1 MRRRREYPEQAPE
14 RRRQVVR
21 GDEVG
26 SPAYS
31 DDIEEP
37 VEEEAVADRRVTTT
51 TYLGS
56 LPARVNAVLFAL
68 MVALEGLLAV
78 RFVLVAFGA
87 NRSSGFVDFIHN
99 VSWPF
104 VRPFDNVFRNRSWDQ
119 GIIEPS
125 TLLAMGVY
133 FVAFLLVALLI
144 NALLPSS
151 DEGDTAVVHRR
162 RYLRG

>member
-1 MRRRREYPEQAPE
+1 MSIRRREYEVEPRPRRIVDDDGVERPVYRDGVDAPM
-14 RRRQVVR
+14 
-21 GDEVG
+21 D
-26 SPAYS
+26 
-31 DDIEEP
+31 
-37 VEEEAVADRRVTTT
+37 EEAVADRRVTTT
-51 TYLGS
+51 RHLES

-68 MVALEGLLAV
+68 LLALEGLLAF

-104 VRPFDNVFRNRSWDQ
+104 VRPFDNVFRTRIWDQ
-119 GIIEPS
+119 GVIEPS

-133 FVAFLLVALLI
+133 FLLFLLAALLV
-144 NALLPSS
+144 NALLPNFEEH
-151 DEGDTAVVHRR
+151 DAAVVDRR

>member
-1 MRRRREYPEQAPE
+1 MSVRRREY
-14 RRRQVVR
+14 
-21 GDEVG
+21 D
-26 SPAYS
+26 
-31 DDIEEP
+31 EEP
-37 VEEEAVADRRVTTT
+37 RQRRVVDDDGVERPMYREDADPLIDEEAVADRRVTTT
-51 TYLGS
+51 TYLES

-68 MVALEGLLAV
+68 LLALEGLLAL

-87 NRSSGFVDFIHN
+87 NRSSGFVNFIHN

-133 FVAFLLVALLI
+133 LVAFLLVALLV
-144 NALLPSS
+144 NALLPSVEEH
-151 DEGDTAVVHRR
+151 DAAVVHRR
-162 RYLRG
+162 RYMRG

>member
-1 MRRRREYPEQAPE
+1 MSIRRREYDEPRP
-14 RRRQVVR
+14 RRIVDD
-21 GDEVG
+21 GDAVEL
-26 SPAYS
+26 
-31 DDIEEP
+31 P
-37 VEEEAVADRRVTTT
+37 VYREDADPLMDEEAVSDQRVTTK
-51 TYLGS
+51 TYLES

-68 MVALEGLLAV
+68 LLALEGLLTF

-87 NRSSGFVDFIHN
+87 NRSSGFVDFIHD

-133 FVAFLLVALLI
+133 LVAFLLVALLV
-144 NALLPSS
+144 NALLPNFEEHDAS
-151 DEGDTAVVHRR
+151 VVDRR
-162 RYLRG
+162 RYMRG

>member
-1 MRRRREYPEQAPE
+1 MSLRRREYPERVPE
-14 RRRQVVR
+14 HRDVVR
-21 GDEVG
+21 DDGVG
-26 SPAYS
+26 SPVYR
-31 DDIEEP
+31 DDIEGP
-37 VEEEAVADRRVTTT
+37 VGEETVADRRVTTT
-51 TYLGS
+51 TYLKS

-68 MVALEGLLAV
+68 LVALEGLLAF

-133 FVAFLLVALLI
+133 FLLFLLVALLI
-144 NALLPSS
+144 NAVLPSFN
-151 DEGDTAVVHRR
+151 EGDTAVVHRR